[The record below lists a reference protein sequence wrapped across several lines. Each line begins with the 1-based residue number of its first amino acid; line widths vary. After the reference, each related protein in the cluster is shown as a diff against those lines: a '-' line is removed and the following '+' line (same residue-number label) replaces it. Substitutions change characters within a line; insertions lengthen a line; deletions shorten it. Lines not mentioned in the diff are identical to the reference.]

1 MIIEYQRKEQLKT
14 RKRVAEMHFNLF
26 AIAVRVTFSALNNE
40 GARTALVSFVYF
52 PGVDTPGYHTY
63 IPSGLGL

>member
-1 MIIEYQRKEQLKT
+1 
-14 RKRVAEMHFNLF
+14 VAEMHFNLF
-26 AIAVRVTFSALNNE
+26 VIAVRVTFSALNSK
-40 GARTALVSFVYF
+40 GVRTALVSFVYF